1 MSAPPAPAAAVGI
14 ICFRGADVLLIK
26 RGTPPLQGQ
35 WSLPGGRIAW
45 GEGAKDAALREL
57 REECGVE
64 AEIVELVD
72 VVDAIFTRERS
83 EPPSAHYVLIDYAA
97 RWVAGAPR
105 PGDDA
110 ADARFFAPHELAALG
125 LWEETARVIEAARAL
140 MR

>member
-1 MSAPPAPAAAVGI
+1 MSAPPGPAAAAGI

-64 AEIVELVD
+64 AEIVGLVD
-72 VVDAIFTRERS
+72 VVDAIFTRGEGAD
-83 EPPSAHYVLIDYAA
+83 AHYVLIDYAA

-110 ADARFFAPHELAALG
+110 ADARFFAPHELGGLG
-125 LWEETARVIEAARAL
+125 LWDETARVIEAARAL